1 MQETIELLIEYTEF
15 FEQMEIKQAEKLGM
29 LLTRELGKVESA
41 LLLEESMK
49 KQMES
54 MEKKRL
60 QHFASQGLVGKHL
73 KELVEES
80 SGTERETL
88 RKLQRRLEDAVSNIR
103 FYNNKS
109 NELAREELIRLRGT
123 GMTQDNPAGIYSPQT
138 LPPRKGQKLE
148 KKA

>member
-1 MQETIELLIEYTEF
+1 MQETIQLLTEYTEF

-29 LLTRELGKVESA
+29 LLTKDLSKVESA
-41 LLLEESMK
+41 LLLEESME
-49 KQMES
+49 KQMQS

-60 QHFASQGLVGKHL
+60 EHFSSRGLTGKHL
-73 KELVEES
+73 KELIEES
-80 SGTERETL
+80 SGEERETL
-88 RKLQRRLEDAVSNIR
+88 RDLQRRLEGAVGNIR
-103 FYNNKS
+103 YYNSKS
-109 NELAREELIRLRGT
+109 NEFAREELIRLKGA